1 LDWES
6 EMSIN
11 IAVEQPK
18 LVESVFIPLKIV
30 KRGSHRGKILS
41 ETYSSEKMEQ
51 DETLINGI
59 LKAYLWEKIIYE
71 QFDSDLVMFCIQN
84 KFSKGYV
91 QQILK
96 LNLLSPKIKEAI
108 LDGKHPKHLLLRDLV
123 RKPFPISWPEQE
135 KMMGFV

>member
-1 LDWES
+1 
-6 EMSIN
+6 MSIN

-71 QFDSDLVMFCIQN
+71 QFDGDLVMFCIQN